1 MKAWE
6 RYFEVINSVVE
17 DIRKTQGDNI
27 MKAASL
33 CADASAKGGIVY
45 AYGSWHSL
53 LIAEEN
59 YYRAASPANYCA
71 LAESSINGTHEMSKI
86 RAVEGCY
93 GIGNAI
99 VDYHRIDPQKDV
111 LICISNGGN
120 NTVTIDAAL
129 RAKEKGIPVIAIT
142 SVDYGNTLQTTHQ
155 CGKKL
160 KDIADVVIDNK
171 CIIGD
176 AAVKLEGY
184 PIQVGPVSGIPMNY
198 IMSSIL
204 VEMSELL
211 IERGLTPEVY
221 LNGHVDHMSEEAK
234 KDAEWLVGIDI
245 KNHNKN
251 LIDKYFYRIKSL

>member
-1 MKAWE
+1 M
-6 RYFEVINSVVE
+6 
-17 DIRKTQGDNI
+17 T
-27 MKAASL
+27 
-33 CADASAKGGIVY
+33 
-45 AYGSWHSL
+45 
-53 LIAEEN
+53 
-59 YYRAASPANYCA
+59 
-71 LAESSINGTHEMSKI
+71 KI
-86 RAVEGCY
+86 TAIEGCY

-142 SVDYGNTLQTTHQ
+142 SVEYGNTLETTHR

-160 KDIADVVIDNK
+160 KDIADVVIDNN
-171 CIIGD
+171 CLIGD
-176 AAVKLEGY
+176 AAVKLAGY

-211 IERGLTPEVY
+211 LERGLTPEVY

-234 KDAEWLVGIDI
+234 KKAGWLADIDSR
-245 KNHNKN
+245 KHNN
-251 LIDKYFYRIKSL
+251 DLIDKYFYRIKSL

>member
-6 RYFEVINSVVE
+6 RYFDVIDSVIAE
-17 DIRKTQGDNI
+17 IRKTQGPNI
-27 MKAASL
+27 MKAAQL

-71 LAESSINGTHEMSKI
+71 LAEASINGTNEMTKI
-86 RAVEGCY
+86 RPIEACY

-120 NTVTIDAAL
+120 NTVSIDAAL

-142 SVDYGNTLQTTHQ
+142 SVDYGNTLKTTHK

-176 AAVKLEGY
+176 AAVKLDGF

-204 VEMSELL
+204 VEMSELML
-211 IERGLTPEVY
+211 ERGLTPEIY
-221 LNGHVDHMSEEAK
+221 LNGHVDTMSEAAK
-234 KDAEWLVGIDI
+234 KEAGWLEGIDS
-245 KNHNKN
+245 KNHNN
-251 LIDKYFYRIKSL
+251 DLIDKYFYRIKSL

>member
-1 MKAWE
+1 MNTWE
-6 RYFEVINSVVE
+6 RYFEVIKSFVE
-17 DIRKTQGDNI
+17 DIRKTQGYNI
-27 MKAASL
+27 RIAASL